1 MDIGHIDV
9 DLRNPA
15 IASTVE
21 KLRGTEKVVPPL
33 STAICIPPFERYPVP
48 NHGERTL
55 LIFPTENEGKVQTLL
70 RGFKRHQ
77 RPGSAPLLYRT
88 VPVESNVGEQPYNE
102 AGAEGA
108 RNRISNGLRKFLAT
122 PEERTYLEANEIGT
136 VVVACIESFI
146 QIDDGV
152 DRPTDFG
159 VVVIFNA
166 ATGKIVAAMSQ
177 GVTVA
182 PEYVEHARS
191 FGIQDGNINHGL
203 VTVGNVLAANVPGL
217 DKADWHAVVAGRSR
231 YDILDEAIDGLRIP
245 W

>member
-1 MDIGHIDV
+1 MNMENISH

-15 IASTVE
+15 MTSTIDM
-21 KLRGTEKVVPPL
+21 LRGTEKLVPPL
-33 STAICIPPFERYPVP
+33 SMAISIPPFERHHIP

-55 LIFPTENEGKVQTLL
+55 LLFPTENEGKVQILL
-70 RGFKRHQ
+70 RGFNKQ
-77 RPGSAPLLYRT
+77 QPPGSTDPLLYRT

-102 AGAEGA
+102 AGVEGA

-122 PEERTYLEANEIGT
+122 PEQQSYLEANKIGT
-136 VVVACIESFI
+136 VMVACIENFI
-146 QIDDGV
+146 QTVGV

-159 VVVIFNA
+159 VVVILNA
-166 ATGKIVAAMSQ
+166 STGEAVAAISK

-191 FGIQDGNINHGL
+191 LGVQDGNVDHGL

-231 YDILDEAIDGLRIP
+231 YDILDEAIDGLRVP